1 MRKIRVNCY
10 LDVVILHPEKTPEER
25 EEEIKKLEEESRKLT
40 EWPKIE

>member
-1 MRKIRVNCY
+1 MGRIKVNCY

-25 EEEIKKLEEESRKLT
+25 EEAVRRADEESKKLT